1 MCSLARAFD
10 CHVHRR
16 LSSIMLLV
24 NFCSFY
30 QGPVPADGGYVWTAS
45 SNAGK
50 QVTSKSQENSCTGN
64 RKRDI
69 RQRNRETEH

>member
-10 CHVHRR
+10 CYEHRR
-16 LSSIMLLV
+16 LSSIMFLV

-30 QGPVPADGGYVWTAS
+30 QGPVPADGDYVWTAS
-45 SNAGK
+45 SNAGE

-69 RQRNRETEH
+69 RQRNRETEN